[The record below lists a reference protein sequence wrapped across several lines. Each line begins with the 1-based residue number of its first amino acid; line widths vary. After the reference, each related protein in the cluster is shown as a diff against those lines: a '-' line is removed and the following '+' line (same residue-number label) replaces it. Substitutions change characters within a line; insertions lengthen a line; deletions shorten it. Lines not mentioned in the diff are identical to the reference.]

1 MTERRTDEDVLEEL
15 ENYMRESDDHA
26 TCRACA
32 RPMVDHDDLC
42 PFGIVAQRL
51 RDMPEGERIE
61 GWARMLDPNCSCAEA
76 RQWGVDKDCGHYHD
90 LPSYQRCTLI
100 LDTRK
105 EGESDE

>member
-1 MTERRTDEDVLEEL
+1 MTEHTNKELAHGLDVAEGFVVGHGHRKALKE
-15 ENYMRESDDHA
+15 A
-26 TCRACA
+26 
-32 RPMVDHDDLC
+32 
-42 PFGIVAQRL
+42 AQRL